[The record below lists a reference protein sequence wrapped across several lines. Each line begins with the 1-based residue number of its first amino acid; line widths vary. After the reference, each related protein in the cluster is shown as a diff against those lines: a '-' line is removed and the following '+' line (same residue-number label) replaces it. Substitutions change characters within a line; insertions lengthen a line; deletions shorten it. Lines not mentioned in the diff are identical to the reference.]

1 MVIFVK
7 GLCISKGII
16 IYRLKRVFRSVYLG
30 FFVKIINIMN
40 YAIIVKIVFVYN
52 YLIDYKKNVIK
63 VMYLD
68 LIKIF
73 SILVIDR
80 NYIIWIKLK
89 FFFLLKIIS

>member
-1 MVIFVK
+1 M
-7 GLCISKGII
+7 
-16 IYRLKRVFRSVYLG
+16 G